1 MIFFFFF
8 LVKNMQYAQKY
19 NDKSEENGMN
29 KKKENTNKYTNV
41 KYKTR

>member
-1 MIFFFFF
+1 MH
-8 LVKNMQYAQKY
+8 KNITTKP
-19 NDKSEENGMN
+19 DEKGMN